1 MEWGE
6 KMQGSGALGV
16 ARAPVR
22 CSLWHIPWAAQTQY
36 KLIQLRVV
44 T

>member
-1 MEWGE
+1 
-6 KMQGSGALGV
+6 MQGSRALGV
-16 ARAPVR
+16 AWAWVR

-36 KLIQLRVV
+36 KFIQPRVV